1 MQNVLREVLIFFCFF
16 TFAFLKYMQGSYSP
30 SVKKQDKKLK
40 QQDIEFQ
47 KKIKHIKFGEV
58 ILNGSYHTNQN

>member
-1 MQNVLREVLIFFCFF
+1 
-16 TFAFLKYMQGSYSP
+16 MQGSYSP

-58 ILNGSYHTNQN
+58 IINGNYHTNQN